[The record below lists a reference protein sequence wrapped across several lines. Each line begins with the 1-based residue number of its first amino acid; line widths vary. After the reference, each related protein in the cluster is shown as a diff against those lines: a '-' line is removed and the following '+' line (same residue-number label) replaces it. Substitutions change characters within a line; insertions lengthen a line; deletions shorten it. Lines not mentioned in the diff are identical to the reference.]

1 MQCNHSNDP
10 YLQYLCTDD
19 GNHVHDCV
27 LRMIVYENS
36 VIVWPAIPMVTG
48 AAILT
53 NRAPPPSQL
62 HLEDWGQQPPTCQSS
77 LCIHS
82 LCFRHRF
89 QQWGVGGNVYG
100 VIGCTTPI
108 FLVLVWTVI
117 GTTTCSEGAQD
128 AAVL

>member
-53 NRAPPPSQL
+53 NRAPPPLPIASGGLGTATPHLPVFPL
-62 HLEDWGQQPPTCQSS
+62 HTQPVLQAQIPA
-77 LCIHS
+77 
-82 LCFRHRF
+82 
-89 QQWGVGGNVYG
+89 VGGG
-100 VIGCTTPI
+100 G
-108 FLVLVWTVI
+108 
-117 GTTTCSEGAQD
+117 
-128 AAVL
+128 